1 MQSYLHNAAF
11 LRVYPRNVMNCL
23 YSNPKVIEWS
33 GVMEAMTE
41 KMTTLDSD
49 GDHAQAVPVTYQQ
62 YERLGR
68 QCYTDKYYSMK
79 KN

>member
-1 MQSYLHNAAF
+1 
-11 LRVYPRNVMNCL
+11 
-23 YSNPKVIEWS
+23 
-33 GVMEAMTE
+33 MEAMTE